1 MQESA
6 PTIPT
11 RRPGRPRSMTL
22 DAVIDA
28 ACELGPDRVEMT
40 SVAERL
46 GVGVATLYRYVRDR
60 DHLMRLVAARRTR
73 HEGIQDRGQSWQDA
87 LREHAA
93 LVFEMYRSWPQLIGH
108 VTAGAVDEEAETIN
122 VERVIAILID
132 RGFAPSDALNL
143 YYEIHT
149 VVVGAAVGWAFTQ
162 AIEARLGGYEAMM
175 RHAEAARGSEALP
188 MLRLALKAGGPP
200 TAIGDYR
207 TTLERIIAA
216 HETVRG
222 PEPAAPGH
230 RP

>member
-11 RRPGRPRSMTL
+11 RRPGRPRSITL

-28 ACELGPDRVEMT
+28 ACDLGPDRVEMT

-73 HEGIQDRGQSWQDA
+73 NEGIPDRGQSWQDA

-108 VTAGAVDEEAETIN
+108 VTSGAIDEEAETIN
-122 VERVIAILID
+122 VERVITILID
-132 RGFAPSDALNL
+132 RGFAPADALNL

-149 VVVGAAVGWAFTQ
+149 VVVGAAVGWASTQ
-162 AIEARLGGYEAMM
+162 AIEARLGGYEAMVSYA
-175 RHAEAARGSEALP
+175 RAARGPDSLP
-188 MLRLALKAGGPP
+188 MLRLALEAGGPP

-207 TTLERIIAA
+207 TPLERLIAA
-216 HETVRG
+216 HEKVR
-222 PEPAAPGH
+222 